1 MKKLIELLNR
11 QVSNLGVLYIKLH
24 NYHWLVKGPQ
34 FYQLHE
40 LFEKLYD
47 EITED
52 MDVVAERILMLDDK
66 PVATL
71 KEFLQFATV
80 KEATGTETNMTMVE
94 SVLNDFKLLDKELT
108 EGITLA
114 QSLGDEVTV
123 DVLLGMQGVFQKHI
137 WMLKSV
143 LK

>member
-1 MKKLIELLNR
+1 MKRLLELLNR
-11 QVSNLGVLYIKLH
+11 EVANLGVFYIKLH

-47 EITED
+47 EMTEH
-52 MDVVAERILMLDDK
+52 MDVVAERILMLEDK
-66 PVATL
+66 PLATL
-71 KEFLQFATV
+71 KEFLQVATI
-80 KEATGTETNMTMVE
+80 KEATGNETNMGMVE
-94 SVLNDFKLLDKELT
+94 VTLNDLKLLDKELN
-108 EGITLA
+108 EAIKLA
-114 QSLGDEVTV
+114 QDLEDEVTV
-123 DVLLGMQGVFQKHI
+123 DLLLGIKSSFQKHI

>member
-1 MKKLIELLNR
+1 MKRLLELLNR
-11 QVSNLGVLYIKLH
+11 EVANLGVFYIKLH

-47 EITED
+47 EMTEH
-52 MDVVAERILMLDDK
+52 MDAVAERILMLEDK
-66 PVATL
+66 PLATL
-71 KEFLQFATV
+71 KEFLQVATI
-80 KEATGTETNMTMVE
+80 KEATGNETNMGMVE
-94 SVLNDFKLLDKELT
+94 VTLNDLKLLDKELN
-108 EGITLA
+108 EAIKLA
-114 QSLGDEVTV
+114 QDLEDEVTV
-123 DVLLGMQGVFQKHI
+123 DLLLGIKSSFQKHI

>member
-1 MKKLIELLNR
+1 MKRLLELLNR
-11 QVSNLGVLYIKLH
+11 EVANLGVFYIKLH

-47 EITED
+47 EMTEH
-52 MDVVAERILMLDDK
+52 MDGVAERILMLEDK
-66 PVATL
+66 PLATL
-71 KEFLQFATV
+71 KEFLQVATI
-80 KEATGTETNMTMVE
+80 KEATGNETNMGMVE
-94 SVLNDFKLLDKELT
+94 VTLNDLKLLDKELN
-108 EGITLA
+108 EAIKLA
-114 QSLGDEVTV
+114 QDLEDEVTV
-123 DVLLGMQGVFQKHI
+123 DLLLGIKSSFQKHI